1 MAKWTAEQRR
11 KFKATMQ
18 AKAAARDFAT
28 SETTELP
35 LDAIPARPR
44 SNGNGHGNGNGKH
57 PRPNVVRMHAEVD
70 ARTGEMTL
78 VLGVLRVPLRVR

>member
-18 AKAAARDFAT
+18 AKADKRAAPP
-28 SETTELP
+28 ETTELP
-35 LDAIPARPR
+35 LDAIPARHR
-44 SNGNGHGNGNGKH
+44 SNGNGHGKRGNGKH
-57 PRPNVVRMHAEVD
+57 INGVLRMHAEVD